1 MRKNK
6 RYQKETFCC
15 AECGKNQSKYRE
27 FIKTYLCNACYSKL
41 KIEEL
46 ELIEKNN
53 SVLFNIDNLQENVVQ
68 QEEEILQL
76 EELETKEQ
84 NEKETEPLQN

>member
-27 FIKTYLCNACYSKL
+27 FIGAYLCNACYSKL

>member
-15 AECGKNQSKYRE
+15 SECGKNQSKYRE
-27 FIKTYLCNACYSKL
+27 FIGAYLCNACYSKL

-53 SVLFNIDNLQENVVQ
+53 SVLFNIDNLQENVLQ
-68 QEEEILQL
+68 QEEEILQI
-76 EELETKEQ
+76 EEENIEKKEEE
-84 NEKETEPLQN
+84 NKENSQQ